1 MTVCFIHWQSVDEEN
16 CSHTPKDPL
25 LSSISTEMLSDM
37 AALAGGAAEPSGLK
51 QAAGEET
58 EHPHSPLPR
67 AQLSIRQAS
76 LPDSS
81 TASCGPG
88 PLGLQRPSSDPGLPG
103 K

>member
-1 MTVCFIHWQSVDEEN
+1 MTQCVLCWQSPDAEN
-16 CSHTPKDPL
+16 CSHVSKEPL
-25 LSSISTEMLSDM
+25 LSPVSTEMLPDV
-37 AALAGGAAEPSGLK
+37 AVLAGGGAEPTGLT
-51 QAAGEET
+51 QGEKET
-58 EHPHSPLPR
+58 ELPHSPLPR

-81 TASCGPG
+81 TAVCGPT